1 MTAPAHAGVPA
12 GHVLLEVRRGSL
24 VIGALGTLAC
34 LGGGWLDPKS
44 ALESWLVAWLY
55 VTGIALGCL
64 AVLLIHHVT
73 GGAWGVVIRRPL
85 ECGALTVPL
94 LALLFVPIA
103 AGAPLLYHWAA
114 PHALDHDALL
124 RHKASYLNLPFFYV
138 RAVAYFA
145 VWTALAAFLA
155 RWSLAQDAGDPA
167 ASNRL
172 HALARG
178 GLVVAGLTM
187 TFAAIDWGMSLEPH
201 WFSTIY
207 GMMFMVGAA
216 LSAFAF
222 VIPVGVSLRTTPL
235 YARTASVDQ
244 YHDLGKML
252 LAFIMLWAYMAL
264 SQFLIIW
271 SANLPEETPWYLAR
285 SGGGWKAV
293 TIVLVVFHLAVPF
306 FVLLSRRLKR
316 RPDQL
321 AVVALG
327 LLAVR
332 WLDVLWLIRPA
343 VSPGVFDLRLLDVA
357 ATAGILGLWVAA
369 FVQLLG
375 TRPVLPLHDPSL
387 PAVTEVAA

>member
-1 MTAPAHAGVPA
+1 MTTRAHAGLPA
-12 GHVLLEVRRGSL
+12 GHVLRTVRRVGL
-24 VIGALGTLAC
+24 AIGLAGTIAC
-34 LGGGWLDPKS
+34 LVAGRLDP
-44 ALESWLVAWLY
+44 AGTLESWLVAWLY
-55 VTGIALGCL
+55 VAEIALGCL

-73 GGAWGVVIRRPL
+73 GGAWGVVVRRPL
-85 ECGALTVPL
+85 ECGALTIPL

-114 PHALDHDALL
+114 PHALEHDALL
-124 RHKASYLNLPFFYV
+124 RHKALYLNLPFFYV
-138 RAVAYFA
+138 RAVLYFG
-145 VWTALAAFLA
+145 VWTTFAALLA
-155 RWSLAQDAGDPA
+155 RWSLAQDAADPT
-167 ASNRL
+167 ASPRL

-178 GLVVAGLTM
+178 GLVATGLTM
-187 TFAAIDWGMSLEPH
+187 TFASIDWGMSLEPH

-216 LSAFAF
+216 LSGFAF
-222 VIPVGVSLRTTPL
+222 VIPVGVALRTTPL
-235 YARTASVDQ
+235 YARTASVDEF
-244 YHDLGKML
+244 HDLGKLL

-271 SANLPEETPWYLAR
+271 SGNLPDETPWYLAR

-316 RPDQL
+316 RPGQL
-321 AVVALG
+321 AGVALA
-327 LLAVR
+327 LLAMR

-343 VSPGVFDLRLLDVA
+343 ASPGVFDVRLLDVA

-369 FVQLLG
+369 FVRLLE
-375 TRPVLPLHDPSL
+375 TRPVLPLRDPSL
-387 PAVTEVAA
+387 PAVLEVTT